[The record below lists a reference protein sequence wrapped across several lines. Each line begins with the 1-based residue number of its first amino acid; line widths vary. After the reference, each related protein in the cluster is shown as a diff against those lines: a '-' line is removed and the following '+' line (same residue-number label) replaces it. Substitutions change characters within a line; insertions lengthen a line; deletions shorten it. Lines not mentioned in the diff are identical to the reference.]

1 MQSLMSLQEDTKT
14 NTEKRTMC
22 SGEGQTEAMRA
33 QESDPT
39 DCSHQK
45 LGRRTGMNSPSK
57 ILEGTGPASTLI
69 LDFWSPEPG
78 EKNYAVW
85 NCLFC
90 RDLLAASL
98 GY

>member
-22 SGEGQTEAMRA
+22 SGKGQTEAMRA